1 MKKLFRY
8 VLPVL
13 AFAIATPVL
22 AQNGPQQGPPPGGP
36 GGPGG
41 PGQVQG
47 PPPDLVLKETLGL
60 SDEQLTSLRTLL
72 DTRRTAAET
81 LQTQLQAAQKALGD
95 ALKAANPDPANVGTL
110 FLRVDSLQK
119 QFRTIDETFKTG
131 FNNLL
136 TAQQKEKVAAIQAL
150 EAQMKAAGAL
160 HALGAI

>member
-1 MKKLFRY
+1 MKKLFLGI
-8 VLPVL
+8 LPAV
-13 AFAIATPVL
+13 AFALSLPVL

-41 PGQVQG
+41 PGQVQ
-47 PPPDLVLKETLGL
+47 PPPEVVLKDVLGL
-60 SDEQLTSLRTLL
+60 TDEQITAFHTLMQA
-72 DTRRTAAET
+72 RGTAAEA

-95 ALKAANPDPANVGTL
+95 ALKAANPDPANIGTL

-119 QFRTIDETFKTG
+119 QFKAIDETFKTG

-136 TAQQKEKVAAIQAL
+136 TAQQKEKVTQIQAL
-150 EAQMKAAGAL
+150 EAQLKAAGAL